1 MSDEKTATKLTALF
15 SVLPV
20 ATLLLIDL
28 YTMFLQPQGK
38 AVSHLAFGVL
48 IAQLLCCLVFIKGE
62 ICNGQRSRLIRA
74 NMYFA
79 LFWSVWFSLSLF
91 SNYHYVLTDM
101 ICLCGLIMLLAI
113 WQQPPEEG
121 LRKSLLFMATVCG
134 GAGVICYGLMLIDI
148 PMLIWVQYNLFA
160 QILLGVV
167 LANLVLVISRNRLQ
181 GFIALLPLVMMIAL
195 LLNAIAVSGILAN
208 AHFVSAVS
216 FLNDFAFVLYFAL
229 HLAVA
234 LILGVHIFRN
244 IKLSYRVLMM
254 LLIISASLPLWATF
268 AYIP

>member
-1 MSDEKTATKLTALF
+1 MSDEKTSKNLTALF
-15 SVLPV
+15 SFLPV

-28 YTMFLQPQGK
+28 YTMFLQPQAK

-48 IAQLLCCLVFIKGE
+48 IAQLLCCLVFVKGE
-62 ICNGQRSRLIRA
+62 ICNGQRSRLIRV
-74 NMYFA
+74 NLYFVLYWA
-79 LFWSVWFSLSLF
+79 LWFLLSLF

-101 ICLCGLIMLLAI
+101 ICLCGIIMLLAV

-121 LRKSLLFMATVCG
+121 LRKSVLMMGAVCG
-134 GAGVICYGLMLIDI
+134 VVGLICYGLMLIDI

-160 QILLGVV
+160 QILMGVV
-167 LANLVLVISRNRLQ
+167 LTNLTLVTSRNRLQ
-181 GFIALLPLVMMIAL
+181 GFIGLLPLLMMIAL
-195 LLNAIAVSGILAN
+195 LLNAIAVLGVLAN

-229 HLAVA
+229 HLVAAAVLA
-234 LILGVHIFRN
+234 VHIWRKIN
-244 IKLSYRVLMM
+244 LSYRILMM

-268 AYIP
+268 AYIR